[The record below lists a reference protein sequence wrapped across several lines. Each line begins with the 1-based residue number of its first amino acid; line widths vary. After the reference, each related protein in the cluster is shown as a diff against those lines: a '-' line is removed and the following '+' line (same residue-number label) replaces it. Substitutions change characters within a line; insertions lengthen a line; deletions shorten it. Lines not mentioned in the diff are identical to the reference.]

1 MPELELTILLGI
13 HHPLTVL
20 GISSSCEALGYP
32 VDSVSSTEEML
43 AKIKQRE
50 YKRYIMD
57 LNLGH
62 RNSPSIV
69 PAIMIY
75 DVVREQIESQRAKF
89 LGIATNQQALA
100 AAREIGIPA
109 IDKLGL
115 DILTLAKF
123 FEGA

>member
-1 MPELELTILLGI
+1 MLGI